1 MSISTKTGD
10 DGTTGLW
17 SGERVG
23 KDELRVECY
32 GTVDELNSN
41 LGVARRAV
49 KTARAAEMIDAL
61 QEDLF
66 RVAGALATR
75 GESVYV
81 QPVCEDDVER
91 ITLWV
96 HELEAAVP
104 LTGFVIPGS
113 TEASA
118 RLDVCRTVCRR
129 AERRVV
135 ALARQ
140 ETVDGPTR
148 RFVNRLSD
156 LLFMIGRYEE
166 KAEGAIRYKRGT
178 ERNSCGS

>member
-1 MSISTKTGD
+1 MTFFAQALLAALITMVMVLWLRRPASRF
-10 DGTTGLW
+10 GLLDHP
-17 SGERVG
+17 GGRKRHG
-23 KDELRVECY
+23 
-32 GTVDELNSN
+32 
-41 LGVARRAV
+41 
-49 KTARAAEMIDAL
+49 
-61 QEDLF
+61 
-66 RVAGALATR
+66 
-75 GESVYV
+75 
-81 QPVCEDDVER
+81 
-91 ITLWV
+91 
-96 HELEAAVP
+96 AAVP

-140 ETVDGPTR
+140 ESVDGPTR

-166 KAEGAIRYKRGT
+166 KAEGAIRYKRGS
-178 ERNSCGS
+178 ERNSCGG